1 MRAAEGHGFGRG
13 GLHACCCTA
22 LLYCAVAAGP
32 SRISRLT
39 VPCGGT
45 AGRHPDGTDARGS
58 PERTTPC
65 NLHMAT
71 TKLQHGYRE
80 RPGISL
86 EVRPCTGPIYY

>member
-32 SRISRLT
+32 SRISLT

-71 TKLQHGYRE
+71 TKLPHGYRE

-86 EVRPCTGPIYY
+86 EVRPCTGPICY